1 MRVLYDVSVFGT
13 VQSMPDRPS
22 MRAGIHRTVEQ
33 LATELLATAGCDVR
47 LCATELWPTTLEYLE
62 SHPVFRPSMMSVGAR
77 KLASERLRQ
86 RVRRERERGVHPA
99 SVFPLRVARRA
110 MVEVNRLADAWTGLQ
125 DVSFGRGELA
135 SADVYHS
142 ALYPLPEPV
151 RRRRGLR
158 RFVTI
163 YDVIPLLRPEL
174 FSWGGDRMIR
184 GVLASVGPED
194 TILTIS
200 HATKQDLL
208 QVHPIAPERVVVTH
222 LAADSH
228 RFHPCDDRE
237 RITAVL
243 RRYGIPDAPYVL
255 SVGTLEP
262 RKNVVHLIRSFA
274 ELVRAERIPDLH
286 LVLTGGQG
294 WDYEPIFAE
303 AERLREVRDRIHF
316 TGYADDVDLAPLY
329 SGALAF
335 VYPSLYEGFGLPV
348 LEAMQCGTPVIT
360 SSTSSLPEVVG
371 DAGLLVDP
379 QDGAALCQA
388 MLALYEDADRRAELS
403 SRAVARAGRFSWE
416 RCAHETVAAYRQ
428 AI

>member
-1 MRVLYDVSVFGT
+1 
-13 VQSMPDRPS
+13 
-22 MRAGIHRTVEQ
+22 
-33 LATELLATAGCDVR
+33 
-47 LCATELWPTTLEYLE
+47 
-62 SHPVFRPSMMSVGAR
+62 
-77 KLASERLRQ
+77 
-86 RVRRERERGVHPA
+86 
-99 SVFPLRVARRA
+99 
-110 MVEVNRLADAWTGLQ
+110 
-125 DVSFGRGELA
+125 
-135 SADVYHS
+135 
-142 ALYPLPEPV
+142 
-151 RRRRGLR
+151 
-158 RFVTI
+158 
-163 YDVIPLLRPEL
+163 
-174 FSWGGDRMIR
+174 
-184 GVLASVGPED
+184 
-194 TILTIS
+194 
-200 HATKQDLL
+200 
-208 QVHPIAPERVVVTH
+208 
-222 LAADSH
+222 
-228 RFHPCDDRE
+228 
-237 RITAVL
+237 
-243 RRYGIPDAPYVL
+243 
-255 SVGTLEP
+255 VGTLEP